1 MAEQKYG
8 VFSPT
13 HGIKQDYP
21 SIMLKEGYLPDE
33 LADTKDVLF
42 HQGHIKGARKRQ
54 ASWTAQMPHTI
65 NHHRQYKLRSG
76 TIYDVVGTKW
86 DVAYYDVT
94 NDVFKFLTPQYSTGT
109 VRVENGSTKIQG
121 GLLID
126 DCDDSPVVWADAS
139 GGDVTPALETT
150 IKKENTGSV
159 KLTVAAG
166 AGVED
171 LAYKDIAAGI
181 NLSAYDSIGFWFYST
196 VSLSAGDLKLE
207 LNDAITLGGVA
218 QELISIPVIA
228 ATTWTWVNIAMA
240 DPSNCSA
247 IKSLGIIQA
256 VDKGAMILYIDYI
269 VAGDWAGQLAAND
282 YITLGTDYD
291 TEDTWY
297 LISSVTDTE
306 ITISAA
312 YAGSTAYQ
320 QAYLARL
327 TFSSG
332 SDTDNWR
339 SITYNDKWIGVLN
352 GKYAPYYWDGNTS
365 NQLVLLSADAPKAKY
380 IAEFEN
386 YIILA
391 SIITAGSANLPQK
404 YQWCALGDE
413 TDWAA
418 GDSGSATITGTSE
431 AITGFSPGTID
442 GYKIMATTGGIY
454 RFHAVAGDEVLH
466 REEVTLDIG
475 INAPDSMITHDNF
488 LYGWCSDNT
497 FRKINLS
504 SWTVIS
510 NPIGNITHKINAV
523 YKQYIQGVYN
533 AEYQLLMWLIPDAL
547 STGKLNQIVT
557 YDLNDN
563 LAWGT
568 VQITAPCF
576 GTHYAQSSDTWD
588 GLTFASWQVFDWI
601 EWDYRA
607 ILANFLITLVPDY
620 SGLMFHLFQA
630 ELDNGATYRR
640 SFVLGSDLQQQRGIG
655 TVKRLL
661 KAKAFFKAKPSGT
674 HTIAMQ
680 VKRDDELS
688 WKDAQSTTEQSI
700 VDAST
705 GLAII
710 NFYFGDYIA
719 RYFKF
724 KFGSLQAYDF
734 IGVILYFDPE
744 YGDWE

>member
-1 MAEQKYG
+1 MAEEKYG
-8 VFSPT
+8 IFSPT

-33 LADTKDVLF
+33 LGDTKDVLF
-42 HQGHIKGARKRQ
+42 HQGHIKAARKRQ

-65 NHHRQYKLRSG
+65 NHHKQYKMRDG
-76 TIYDVVGTKW
+76 TIHDIVGTKR
-86 DVAYYDVT
+86 DLAYYDT
-94 NDVFKFLTPQYSTGT
+94 SNDVFKFLTPQYSTGVVMVT
-109 VRVENGSTKIQG
+109 NGSTKIQG

-126 DCDDSPVVWADAS
+126 DCDNDPVIWADAS
-139 GGDVTPALETT
+139 GGDVTPSKETT
-150 IKKENTGSV
+150 IVKENSVSV
-159 KLTVAAG
+159 KLAVVTG

-171 LAYKDIAAGI
+171 LAYVDKAVD
-181 NLSAYDSIGFWFYST
+181 LSAYDSIGFWFYS
-196 VSLSAGDLKLE
+196 SIALSAADLKFE
-207 LNDAITLGGVA
+207 LNDNTALGGTA
-218 QELISIPVIA
+218 QELISFPIIP
-228 ATTWTWVNIAMA
+228 ATTWTWVNIAMS

-256 VDKGAMILYIDYI
+256 VDKGAMDIYIDFI
-269 VAGDWAGQLAAND
+269 VAGDWAGNLAAND

-306 ITISAA
+306 ITISAV

-327 TFSSG
+327 TFAG
-332 SDTDNWR
+332 VDVDNWR
-339 SITYNDKWIGVLN
+339 SIIFNDKWIGILN
-352 GKYAPYYWDGNTS
+352 GKIVPYYWDGNTS

-386 YIILA
+386 YIIL
-391 SIITAGSANLPQK
+391 SYIITGGSANLPQK
-404 YQWCALGDE
+404 YQWCALGAE
-413 TDWAA
+413 TNWAS

-431 AITGFSPGTID
+431 AMIGFSPGTID
-442 GYKIMATTGGIY
+442 GYKIIATTGGIY
-454 RFHAVAGDEVLH
+454 RLHTVAGDEVLH

-488 LYGWCSDNT
+488 LYAWCSDNT

-504 SWTVIS
+504 SWAVIS
-510 NPIGNITHKINAV
+510 NPIGDITHEINAV

-533 AEYQLLMWLIPDAL
+533 AEYQLLMWLIPNKL
-547 STGKLNQIVT
+547 STGSLNQIMT

-563 LAWGT
+563 FAWGT
-568 VQITAPCF
+568 VQVTAPCF

-588 GLTFASWQVFDWI
+588 GLSFATWAVFDWL
-601 EWDYRA
+601 EWDYRGV
-607 ILANFLITLVPDY
+607 LANFLITLVPDY
-620 SGLMFHLFQA
+620 SGYMFHLFQA
-630 ELDNGATYRR
+630 ELDNGANYRR

-655 TVKRLL
+655 QVKRLL
-661 KAKAFFKAKPSGT
+661 KAKALFKAKPSGI

-688 WKDAQSTTEQSI
+688 WQNAQSTTEQSI
-700 VDAST
+700 VDASI
-705 GLAII
+705 GMIFI

-724 KFGSLQAYDF
+724 KFGSEQAYDF
-734 IGVILYFDPE
+734 IGVILYFDPD